1 MLLSTEVT
9 ANAQFKRVT
18 INGTPVI
25 VYASSTQLA
34 GGVQRGSVWIVA
46 FSRVCT
52 HEGTSIGNPAN
63 GIMTCPNHSQ
73 QFTASSGTPTG
84 SAGKTSKPLAQYS
97 LQVASDN
104 TVWATG
110 ILRP

>member
-1 MLLSTEVT
+1 MLLATEVT
-9 ANAQFKRVT
+9 ADGQFKRVT
-18 INGTPVI
+18 VSGVPVI

-52 HEGTSIGNPAN
+52 HQGTSIGNPTS
-63 GIMTCPNHSQ
+63 GIMTCPNHGQ
-73 QFTASSGTPTG
+73 QFTATTGTPTG
-84 SAGKTSKPLAQYS
+84 SANKTSKPLAQYS

-104 TVWATG
+104 TVYATG

>member
-1 MLLSTEVT
+1 MATEVT
-9 ANAQFKRVT
+9 ANGQFKRVT
-18 INGTPVI
+18 VNGVPVI

-34 GGVQRGSVWIVA
+34 GGVQRGGVWIVA

-52 HEGTSIGNPAN
+52 HEGTSIGNPAS
-63 GIMTCPNHSQ
+63 GIMTCPNHGQ
-73 QFTASSGTPTG
+73 HFTATTGTPTG
-84 SAGKTSKPLAQYS
+84 TPSLTSKPLAQYS

-104 TVWATG
+104 TVYATG